1 MKEFEV
7 GDKVKITDCNTN
19 KMVGVEGT
27 IVYVSAK
34 DDLFN
39 YLLRIST
46 DDYKDVGWRI
56 AEGYGCADIPYGL
69 VADYEDDDR
78 YTFWWV
84 APSEIESVEDE
95 GEEMKS
101 FELGETVRHKP
112 TNCTGKIV
120 YIEKNDAVPYLVRFD
135 ADSPYG
141 WGMIENRDNV
151 MHLPQSLIDDYI
163 DEEDYKFW
171 WSPAAFLE
179 HVVTADK
186 EEDEGEEKE
195 VEEFHT
201 NDRVY
206 HTNFSSKG
214 TIVYIDEGGTA
225 PYLVRFDA
233 DVPDGWLM
241 SNNKANFMQLPQ
253 KLYDTYK
260 SNNDYCFWWATAAF
274 LTHVKDEETTVDN
287 EKMQHD
293 IQKQL
298 DEIVDK
304 VDSEVG
310 ACEDTKYHD
319 THYKSCAIEP
329 IEAMQVLLSKEQFK
343 GFLLG
348 NVLKYRLR
356 AGHKDNALSDI
367 DKAVRYEQ
375 WLTEFEEKGVITL

>member
-7 GDKVKITDCNTN
+7 GDKVKITNCNTN

-95 GEEMKS
+95 EKEMK
-101 FELGETVRHKP
+101 
-112 TNCTGKIV
+112 
-120 YIEKNDAVPYLVRFD
+120 
-135 ADSPYG
+135 
-141 WGMIENRDNV
+141 
-151 MHLPQSLIDDYI
+151 
-163 DEEDYKFW
+163 
-171 WSPAAFLE
+171 
-179 HVVTADK
+179 
-186 EEDEGEEKE
+186 
-195 VEEFHT
+195 EFHT

-206 HTNFSSKG
+206 HPNFSSKG
-214 TIVYIDEGGTA
+214 TIVYIDEGGSA
-225 PYLVRFDA
+225 PYLVRFDE

-241 SNNKANFMQLPQ
+241 SNNMANFMQLPQ

-260 SNNDYCFWWATAAF
+260 SNNDYSFWWATAAS
-274 LTHVKDEETTVDN
+274 LEHIKDEDM
-287 EKMQHD
+287 KHD

-298 DEIVDK
+298 DGIVDK
-304 VDSEVG
+304 VGIAVG
-310 ACEDTKYHD
+310 ADKDTKYHD

-329 IEAMQVLLSKEQFK
+329 IVAMQVLMSKEQFK

-348 NVLKYRLR
+348 NALKYRFR
-356 AGHKDNALSDI
+356 AGHKGNSLSDI

-375 WLTEFEEKGVITL
+375 WLKEFEETGEITL

>member
-101 FELGETVRHKP
+101 FELGETVRHKT

-186 EEDEGEEKE
+186 EEESILSSDE
-195 VEEFHT
+195 
-201 NDRVY
+201 
-206 HTNFSSKG
+206 
-214 TIVYIDEGGTA
+214 
-225 PYLVRFDA
+225 
-233 DVPDGWLM
+233 
-241 SNNKANFMQLPQ
+241 
-253 KLYDTYK
+253 
-260 SNNDYCFWWATAAF
+260 
-274 LTHVKDEETTVDN
+274 
-287 EKMQHD
+287 
-293 IQKQL
+293 
-298 DEIVDK
+298 
-304 VDSEVG
+304 
-310 ACEDTKYHD
+310 KYHD
-319 THYKSCAIEP
+319 KHYSACVVEP
-329 IEAMQVLLSKEQFK
+329 IIAMQHILTAEQFK
-343 GFLLG
+343 GFLMG
-348 NVLKYRLR
+348 NAIKYRLR
-356 AGHKDNALSDI
+356 AGYKDDAKADIEKAL
-367 DKAVRYEQ
+367 RYEQ
-375 WLTEFEEKGVITL
+375 WLKEFEEKGVITL